1 MHPTEPTTAEGAPLT
16 GWRKSSYSGG
26 SQGECLEVADGHA
39 TVPVRDS
46 KSPAGPALAFSPQG
60 WTRFVTALKDG
71 ELSA

>member
-1 MHPTEPTTAEGAPLT
+1 MHTIEPTTTDGVPPT

-26 SQGECLEVADGHA
+26 NQGECLEVADGHA

-46 KSPAGPALAFSPQG
+46 KAPAGPALMFSPQG
-60 WTRFVTALKDG
+60 WTRFVTAVKHG